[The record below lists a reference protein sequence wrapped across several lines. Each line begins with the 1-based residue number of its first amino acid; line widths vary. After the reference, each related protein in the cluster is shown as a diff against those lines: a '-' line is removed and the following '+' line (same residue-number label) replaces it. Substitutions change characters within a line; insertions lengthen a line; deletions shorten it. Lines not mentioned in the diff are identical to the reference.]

1 MPRSRLQEANMLRAM
16 DVMAIPKSVEIGE
29 HIYCDVSHYPPARAD
44 LMVWREGGGIKEG
57 YIGICF
63 GCANRAVAGMRR
75 LKAAAA
81 G

>member
-1 MPRSRLQEANMLRAM
+1 MASPM

-57 YIGICF
+57 YIGVCF